1 MKINTLFIVITT
13 VGAFAL
19 TACSGN
25 ATSIAIPTVVLNSE
39 PASSSSS
46 VTASGEVVPLHKA
59 QLSFPMTGIVDGVAV
74 QEGDKVSAG
83 QTLVTL
89 NTKILD
95 AKVEEAQAG
104 VVAAQTQ
111 VKYLKR
117 LGTDQE
123 HIDSAQADVVRAQAT
138 LDAAKATL
146 AQATLTAPF
155 DGTIA
160 SVQISP
166 AETVVPGQVVI
177 MIGDLSNFRVE
188 TTDLSERDVTG
199 VNIGQTARVVIRAL
213 NQTLTGKVVD
223 VARVS
228 STVGGDVVYKATIE
242 LDSQPQGLR
251 WGMTTDVAIQTGN

>member
-1 MKINTLFIVITT
+1 MRISTLFIVITT
-13 VGAFAL
+13 MGALAL

-25 ATSIAIPTVVLNSE
+25 ATSIAVPTVVLNSK
-39 PASSSSS
+39 PATSSSS

-59 QLSFPMTGIVDGVAV
+59 QLSFPMTGIVDGVKV
-74 QEGDKVSAG
+74 QEGDKVTAG

-111 VKYLKR
+111 VRYLQR
-117 LGTDQE
+117 IGTDQE
-123 HIDSAQADVVRAQAT
+123 HIDSAQADVDQAQAT

-160 SVQISP
+160 SVQVSP

-188 TTDLSERDVTG
+188 TTDLSERDIPG
-199 VNIGQTARVVIRAL
+199 VNVGQTASVTVQAL
-213 NQTLTGKVVD
+213 NQTFTGKVVE
-223 VARVS
+223 VAHVS
-228 STVGGDVVYKATIE
+228 TTVGGDVVYKVTIE